1 MVSGNKG
8 SGGKKKNSTSLNE
21 EDYFAKLN
29 EQALKKI
36 KGEEPEGEK
45 KDTK

>member
-1 MVSGNKG
+1 MVAGKEG
-8 SGGKKKNSTSLNE
+8 SGGKKNVTSLNE

-36 KGEEPEGEK
+36 KGKEPEGEK